1 MSFVGTDQ
9 AYDRFMGRY
18 SGPLAPL
25 FADFAGVAAPMR
37 VLDVG
42 CGPGALTGELVRRV
56 GDANVVAA
64 DPTEQFVA
72 ATERRFPGV
81 DVTQAGAEA
90 LPFDDAS
97 FDAALAQLVVAF
109 MKDALAGAREMARV
123 TKVGGVVAMC
133 MWPLGEGME
142 FLDLAHRAQAAVAP
156 DHPTV
161 GAVRHYRSEP
171 ELVELFA
178 RAGFEDV
185 ETGSLA
191 VSVEYA
197 DFDELW
203 AAVAAGSGPIGAF
216 LASTDARTVERFQA
230 ELRDLARDRGEPF
243 TLTGR
248 AHAIR
253 GRVGSP
259 PA

>member
-1 MSFVGTDQ
+1 MSFAGTDQ

-25 FADFAGVAAPMR
+25 FAEFAEVRVPMR

-42 CGPGALTGELVRRV
+42 CGPGALTGELVRRL
-56 GDANVVAA
+56 GDANVTAV

-72 ATERRFPGV
+72 ATHARYPLV
-81 DVTQAGAEA
+81 QVVQAGAEE
-90 LPFDDAS
+90 LPFADAAFDAS
-97 FDAALAQLVVAF
+97 LAQLVVAF
-109 MKDALAGAREMARV
+109 MKDAAAGARELGRV
-123 TKVGGVVAMC
+123 TKEGGVVAMC

-142 FLDLAHRAQAAVAP
+142 FLDLIQRAQVAVAP
-156 DHPTV
+156 DHPSV
-161 GAVRHYRSEP
+161 GAVRLYRSEP

-178 RAGFEDV
+178 GAGFEGI
-185 ETGSLA
+185 ETGTLA

-197 DFDELW
+197 NFGELW
-203 AAVAAGSGPIGAF
+203 DSVSSGSGPIGEF
-216 LASTDARTVERFQA
+216 LASADAETVVRFRD
-230 ELRDLARDRGEPF
+230 ELRQLVDGRGEPF

-253 GRVGSP
+253 GHVG
-259 PA
+259 ARA